1 MRREFLGLLILSA
14 MAFAAIDQ
22 EYIQVVARNGSSA
35 IEKTTEVAIFSDQ
48 LAADAL
54 LRMEQ
59 VCKTSS
65 VVDCSV
71 DVDAK
76 KVTMREDYLPGTY
89 YSYSTEYG
97 LPFVTH
103 TISISKVPTDRF
115 SRALGRLLVLANATA
130 PAAGGGSVNPID
142 LLDAEENG
150 PNVEILRR
158 LDANLTYAVVM
169 PLPVAEASAGEA
181 PVRVDGDRAE
191 FDLIGVMEAGKP
203 MVVRS
208 RELNLGYMV
217 AIAGIVVVAALAL
230 AFFRSKPARKGR
242 LKKTG

>member
-1 MRREFLGLLILSA
+1 MRREFLGLLILSV
-14 MAFAAIDQ
+14 MASAAIDQ
-22 EYIQVVARNGSSA
+22 EHIQVVARNGSSS
-35 IEKTTEVAIFSDQ
+35 IEKTMEVVIFSDQ

-54 LRMEQ
+54 LRMAQ
-59 VCKTSS
+59 VCRTSAA
-65 VVDCSV
+65 VDCSV
-71 DVDAK
+71 DVEGK
-76 KVTMREDYLPGTY
+76 TVTMREDYLPGTY
-89 YSYSTEYG
+89 YTYSSEYG

-103 TISISKVPTDRF
+103 TITISKVPTDRF
-115 SRALGRLLVLANATA
+115 SRALARLLVLANATE

-142 LLDAEENG
+142 LLDTEQNG
-150 PNVEILRR
+150 PSVEILRR
-158 LDANLTYAVVM
+158 LDANLTYVVIM

-181 PVRVDGDRAE
+181 PGRVDGDRAE
-191 FDLIGVMEAGKP
+191 FDLIAVMEAGKP